1 MGARGTR
8 RERTHTS
15 AMLYS
20 KVKAWRD
27 EENEKI
33 IAKKFAY

>member
-1 MGARGTR
+1 MGARGAR
-8 RERTHTS
+8 RERTHTN

-20 KVKAWRD
+20 KVKARYK